1 MVLADVTF
9 GQVLLTVLEVLFAAW
24 LMILFVII
32 SDLFRDHSM
41 SGWGKAAW
49 VIFLIFVPFLAALVY
64 LIARGDGMRER
75 SLAQQQEA
83 QKQLDTYIQQTAS
96 SGGGSAAD
104 EPTKLARLHD
114 EKKLGRGVR
123 TGQGQDR
130 RLARAERRG
139 PRHPVQG
146 GLGAGPRGRGLPH
159 RAPAE
164 RPGERT
170 RGAAPSGGPAAAAAG
185 RPGRGFPVNR
195 HGHTRLNHLEGA
207 RRAVG
212 IQVSLAHG

>member
-9 GQVLLTVLEVLFAAW
+9 GQVLLAVLEVFLFAAW

-32 SDLFRDHSM
+32 SDLFRDHSI

-83 QKQLDTYIQQTAS
+83 QKQVDTYIRQTAS

-104 EPTKLARLHD
+104 ELTKLAKLHD
-114 EKKLGRGVR
+114 EKKLS
-123 TGQGQDR
+123 DEEFE
-130 RLARAERRG
+130 RAKAKI
-139 PRHPVQG
+139 V
-146 GLGAGPRGRGLPH
+146 A
-159 RAPAE
+159 
-164 RPGERT
+164 
-170 RGAAPSGGPAAAAAG
+170 
-185 RPGRGFPVNR
+185 
-195 HGHTRLNHLEGA
+195 
-207 RRAVG
+207 
-212 IQVSLAHG
+212 